1 MTQPEP
7 IQHYET
13 RSMFSTWVGVVLVF
27 AFFGMLAFVALKMSP
42 RGNDY
47 EKKRAKARV
56 EKLDAAQKENLTA
69 LNTYAWVDKTKGVAR
84 IPIDHAMH
92 LMLVELPDKKPT
104 AAGPIVAASPSA
116 APQTSPAPSA
126 AASAPAASATASPA
140 ANAAVSPAAKASATP
155 VAKASAT
162 PAASPTASTT
172 PKPTSVSGH
181 DSEAHNQP
189 AAAINPPPAPPNT
202 QPGPNTSPAA
212 TAPPAPAKAQ
222 VSPSPSAS
230 PSAPGTPL
238 PVRGKTP

>member
-13 RSMFSTWVGVVLVF
+13 RPMFSTWVGVVLVF
-27 AFFGMLAFVALKMSP
+27 AFFGMLAFVAIKLSP
-42 RGNDY
+42 RGDDY
-47 EKKRAKARV
+47 EEKRAKVRA
-56 EKLDAAQKENLTA
+56 EKLDAAQKENAAALT
-69 LNTYAWVDKTKGVAR
+69 TYGWVDKTKGIAR
-84 IPIDHAMH
+84 IPIDHAMQ

-126 AASAPAASATASPA
+126 AASPAASA
-140 ANAAVSPAAKASATP
+140 SAT
-155 VAKASAT
+155 
-162 PAASPTASTT
+162 PTASTT
-172 PKPTSVSGH
+172 PKPTSVTGP

-202 QPGPNTSPAA
+202 QPGPNTKPAA

>member
-27 AFFGMLAFVALKMSP
+27 AFFGMLAFVAVKLSP
-42 RGNDY
+42 RGDDY
-47 EKKRAKARV
+47 EKKRAKVRA
-56 EKLDAAQKENLTA
+56 EKLEAAQKENLAA
-69 LNTYAWVDKTKGVAR
+69 LTTYGWVDKTKGIAR
-84 IPIDHAMH
+84 IPINHAMQ

-104 AAGPIVAASPSA
+104 AAGSIVAASPSA

-126 AASAPAASATASPA
+126 AASPAASASASPA
-140 ANAAVSPAAKASATP
+140 AQ
-155 VAKASAT
+155 ASAT
-162 PAASPTASTT
+162 PAATPSLSTT
-172 PKPTSVSGH
+172 PNPTSVSGH

-189 AAAINPPPAPPNT
+189 AAAANPPPAPPNT

-222 VSPSPSAS
+222 VSPKPSAS

>member
-1 MTQPEP
+1 
-7 IQHYET
+7 
-13 RSMFSTWVGVVLVF
+13 MFSTWVGVVLVF
-27 AFFGMLAFVALKMSP
+27 AFFGMLAFVAVKLSP
-42 RGNDY
+42 RGDDY
-47 EKKRAKARV
+47 EKKRAKVRA
-56 EKLDAAQKENLTA
+56 EKLEAAQKENLAA
-69 LNTYAWVDKTKGVAR
+69 LTTYGWVDKTKGIAR
-84 IPIDHAMH
+84 IPINHAMQ

-126 AASAPAASATASPA
+126 AASPAASA
-140 ANAAVSPAAKASATP
+140 NASPAAKASATP
-155 VAKASAT
+155 AAT
-162 PAASPTASTT
+162 PSVTTT

-189 AAAINPPPAPPNT
+189 AAAANPPPAPPNT

-222 VSPSPSAS
+222 VSPKPSAS

>member
-27 AFFGMLAFVALKMSP
+27 AFFGMLAFVAVKLSP
-42 RGNDY
+42 RGDDY
-47 EKKRAKARV
+47 EKKRAKVRA
-56 EKLDAAQKENLTA
+56 EKLDAAQKENLAA
-69 LNTYAWVDKTKGVAR
+69 LTTYGWVDKTKGVAR
-84 IPIDHAMH
+84 IPINDAMQ

-126 AASAPAASATASPA
+126 AASPAASASAPPA
-140 ANAAVSPAAKASATP
+140 ASASATR
-155 VAKASAT
+155 
-162 PAASPTASTT
+162 AASPTASTT
-172 PKPTSVSGH
+172 PKPTSVTGH

-189 AAAINPPPAPPNT
+189 AAAANPPPAPPNT

>member
-7 IQHYET
+7 LQHYQP
-13 RSMFSTWVGVVLVF
+13 RSTFSTWLGVVLLF
-27 AFFGMLAFVALKMSP
+27 AFFGILAFVALKASP

-47 EKKRAKARV
+47 EKKRAKARA

-69 LNTYAWVDKTKGVAR
+69 LTTYGWVDKTKGIAR
-84 IPIDHAMH
+84 IPIDHAMQ
-92 LMLVELPDKKPT
+92 LMLVELPDKKLA
-104 AAGPIVAASPSA
+104 AAGPIAAASPSA
-116 APQTSPAPSA
+116 APQTSPAPTA
-126 AASAPAASATASPA
+126 ATSPAPKASTSPAAS
-140 ANAAVSPAAKASATP
+140 
-155 VAKASAT
+155 ASAT

-172 PKPTSVSGH
+172 PKPTSVTGH
-181 DSEAHNQP
+181 NSEAHNQP
-189 AAAINPPPAPPNT
+189 AAAVNPPPAPPNT

-212 TAPPAPAKAQ
+212 SAPPAPAKAQ

>member
-27 AFFGMLAFVALKMSP
+27 AFFGMLAFVAVKLSP
-42 RGNDY
+42 RGDDY
-47 EKKRAKARV
+47 EKKRAKVRA

-69 LNTYAWVDKTKGVAR
+69 LTTYGWVDKTKGVAR
-84 IPIDHAMH
+84 IPIDHAMQ

-104 AAGPIVAASPSA
+104 AAGPIVVASPSA
-116 APQTSPAPSA
+116 APQTSPGPSA
-126 AASAPAASATASPA
+126 AASPAP
-140 ANAAVSPAAKASATP
+140 
-155 VAKASAT
+155 SAT

-189 AAAINPPPAPPNT
+189 AAAANPPSAPPNT
-202 QPGPNTSPAA
+202 QPGPHTSPAA

-222 VSPSPSAS
+222 VSPSPSAA

>member
-13 RSMFSTWVGVVLVF
+13 RPMFSTWVGVVLVF
-27 AFFGMLAFVALKMSP
+27 AFFGMLAFVALKLSP
-42 RGNDY
+42 RGDDY
-47 EKKRAKARV
+47 EEKRAKVRA
-56 EKLDAAQKENLTA
+56 EKLEAAQKENLTA
-69 LNTYAWVDKTKGVAR
+69 LTTYGWVDKTKGIAR
-84 IPIDHAMH
+84 IPIDHAMQ
-92 LMLVELPDKKPT
+92 LMLVELTDKKPT

-126 AASAPAASATASPA
+126 TASPAAGASASPA
-140 ANAAVSPAAKASATP
+140 ANASAM
-155 VAKASAT
+155 
-162 PAASPTASTT
+162 PAASPSASTT

-189 AAAINPPPAPPNT
+189 AAAINPPPAPPHT
-202 QPGPNTSPAA
+202 QPGPNTSPAS

>member
-27 AFFGMLAFVALKMSP
+27 AFFGMLAFVAVKLSP
-42 RGNDY
+42 RGDDY
-47 EKKRAKARV
+47 EKKRAKVRA
-56 EKLDAAQKENLTA
+56 EKLEAAQKENLAA
-69 LNTYAWVDKTKGVAR
+69 LTTYGWVDKTKGIAR
-84 IPIDHAMH
+84 IPINHAMQ

-104 AAGPIVAASPSA
+104 AAGPIAAASPST

-126 AASAPAASATASPA
+126 AASPAASASA
-140 ANAAVSPAAKASATP
+140 SPAAKASATP
-155 VAKASAT
+155 AAT
-162 PAASPTASTT
+162 PSLSTT

-189 AAAINPPPAPPNT
+189 AAAANPPPAPPNT

-222 VSPSPSAS
+222 VSPKPSAS